1 MESSRV
7 PLSPLPTCSF
17 YISSASCSHIPL
29 GGWNRQ
35 KRFCGPPEGV
45 AVVGARRI
53 LFPATSFAQAG
64 DLDSQLDLSRMWS
77 SGRCQ
82 IVIIVRYNFL
92 PLPLPL
98 RQARGVH
105 LFMETARSR
114 LGIFRQSFCW
124 ARVTSHQSPAC
135 QHHPA
140 SLLRVSVVKS
150 LIIYKATKSGLK
162 TPRNVVG
169 ADLFPSPPPARVDFP
184 VLICFCFCLFL
195 LEGFFFFYSCHYFEK
210 RIMYSSSH
218 PHWKISFI
226 WGLPGEW
233 EIAWHACDS
242 QVRGGEKTKWGARGN
257 DFTVLTLSGQ

>member
-1 MESSRV
+1 MDWHTIHVICWGPQLGPRAAMESSRV

-195 LEGFFFFYSCHYFEK
+195 LEGFFFSTPVIILK
-210 RIMYSSSH
+210 R
-218 PHWKISFI
+218 
-226 WGLPGEW
+226 E
-233 EIAWHACDS
+233 
-242 QVRGGEKTKWGARGN
+242 
-257 DFTVLTLSGQ
+257 